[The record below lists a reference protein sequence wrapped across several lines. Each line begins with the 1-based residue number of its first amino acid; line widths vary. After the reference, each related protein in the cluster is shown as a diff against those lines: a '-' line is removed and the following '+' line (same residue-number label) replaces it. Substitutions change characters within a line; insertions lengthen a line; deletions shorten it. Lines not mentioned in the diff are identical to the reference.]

1 MAKTNYKQQLQDD
14 KIALQKLIT
23 LAGDESKAVELDQ
36 SKLGRLSR
44 MDALQKQAM
53 SQEVLRRRQ
62 IELTRINAALI
73 RIEEG
78 EFGYC
83 ITCGEGIEHQRL
95 ALNPSLPQCGKCAAV
110 KITPF

>member
-14 KIALQKLIT
+14 KIALQNLIT
-23 LAGDESKAVELDQ
+23 LAGDESNAVELDQ

-53 SQEVLRRRQ
+53 SQEVNRRRQ
-62 IELTRINAALI
+62 IELTRINAALL
-73 RIEEG
+73 RIEED

-83 ITCGEGIEHQRL
+83 ITCGEEIELQRL
-95 ALNPSLPQCGKCAAV
+95 ALNPSLPQCGKCAAG
-110 KITPF
+110 

>member
-1 MAKTNYKQQLQDD
+1 MTKADYKQQLQDD
-14 KIALQKLIT
+14 KTALQNLIA
-23 LAGDESKAVELDQ
+23 LAGDESNAVELDQ

-53 SQEVLRRRQ
+53 SQEVNRRRQ
-62 IELTRINAALI
+62 IELTRINAALL

-83 ITCGEGIEHQRL
+83 ITCGEEIEPQRL
-95 ALNPSLPQCGKCAAV
+95 ALNPSLPQCGKCAAG
-110 KITPF
+110 